1 VTYTAMPVSDGPSTG
16 RCLILVTPDAQRTMN
31 TYLGASG
38 LLGPGDIDIPL
49 VESGVITYLE
59 GYLFDSPANK
69 EAYRVGSAAARAAG
83 RMVAVNLSDVLCVE
97 RHRAEFLALIR
108 DHVDIVFANEAEIS
122 ALYETQ
128 DFAGCVAAVAEHASI
143 ACLTRSEK
151 GSVVV
156 ADGDAIE
163 IPAHPVEHVVDTTG
177 AGDLYAAGVLFGL
190 THDRSLVDCGR
201 LGSLAAAEVISHTG
215 PRPERSLAEL
225 AASAGLL

>member
-1 VTYTAMPVSDGPSTG
+1 
-16 RCLILVTPDAQRTMN
+16 VTPDAQRTMN

-38 LLGPGDIDIPL
+38 LLGPGDIDIAV
-49 VESGVITYLE
+49 VESGAITYLE

-83 RMVAVNLSDVLCVE
+83 RLVAVNLSDVFCVE
-97 RHRAEFLALIR
+97 RHRDEFLALIR
-108 DHVDIVFANEAEIS
+108 DHVDIVFANEAEIFS
-122 ALYETQ
+122 LYETH
-128 DFAGCVAAVAEHASI
+128 DFAECVAAVSEHASI
-143 ACLTRSEK
+143 ACLTRGEH

-156 ADGDAIE
+156 AASDTIE
-163 IPAHPVEHVVDTTG
+163 VLAHPVDQVVDTTG

-190 THDRSLVDCGR
+190 THDRSLEDCGR

-215 PRPERSLAEL
+215 PRPERSLADL